1 MSGAALSVIEPGLLT
16 SVQDLGREGYQDI
29 GVPPSGAMDSFAL
42 RAGNLILKNS
52 IGEAGLEMTA
62 KGGTFEVLKD
72 LVVAFT
78 GGDMEAEVNDRPLR
92 RWEAVE
98 IKAGSVLSFG
108 YVKKGCRGYLCIAGG
123 IDVPSVLGSKSTYM
137 MGRLGGYRGRALRK
151 GDKLSVGDL
160 RASPEDIIGRLL
172 NPDIIPP
179 DTLEKEIRIVLG
191 PQDDYVADDGINEF
205 FDALWKVS
213 PKANRMGYR
222 FEGGPAVKWAKK
234 ATTDIGGPNPDNIID
249 DGIPLGGIQLP
260 GGVEPIVL
268 LVDGPSAGGFVKI
281 GCVIRADIDR
291 LGQGKTGDPIK
302 FKPVTP
308 DEAAAIY
315 GERLAK
321 IREQNIVKDR

>member
-29 GVPPSGAMDSFAL
+29 GIPPSGAMDAFAL
-42 RAGNLILKNS
+42 KAGNLILKNS

-78 GGDMEAEVNDRPLR
+78 GGDMEAEINDRPLR
-92 RWEAVE
+92 QWEAVE

-160 RASPEDIIGRLL
+160 RASPEDIIGRRL

-191 PQDDYVADDGINEF
+191 PQEDYLSEEWIKEF
-205 FDALWKVS
+205 FEAKWKGS

-222 FEGGPAVKWAKK
+222 FEGGPEVRWADK
-234 ATTDIGGPNPDNIID
+234 AFTDIGGPNPDNIID

-260 GGVEPIVL
+260 GGTEPIAL

-291 LGQGKTGDPIK
+291 LGQAKTGDPIR
-302 FKPVTP
+302 FKPVTG

-315 GERLAK
+315 GERLAQ
-321 IREQNIVKDR
+321 IREENVVKD